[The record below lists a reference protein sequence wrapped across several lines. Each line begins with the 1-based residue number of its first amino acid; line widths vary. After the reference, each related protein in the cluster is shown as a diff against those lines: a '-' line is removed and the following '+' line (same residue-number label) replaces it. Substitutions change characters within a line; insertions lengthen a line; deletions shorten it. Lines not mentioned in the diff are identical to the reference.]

1 MPALLKKRNKRIL
14 KKRADG
20 WSMRKIGR
28 SEQTTKGKLLD
39 VKTVWEVITR
49 EHKNELNASSLCD
62 CSSYYSKMFA

>member
-14 KKRADG
+14 KKRLKG

-39 VKTVWEVITR
+39 VKTVWEVIAR
-49 EHKNELNASSLCD
+49 N
-62 CSSYYSKMFA
+62 Y